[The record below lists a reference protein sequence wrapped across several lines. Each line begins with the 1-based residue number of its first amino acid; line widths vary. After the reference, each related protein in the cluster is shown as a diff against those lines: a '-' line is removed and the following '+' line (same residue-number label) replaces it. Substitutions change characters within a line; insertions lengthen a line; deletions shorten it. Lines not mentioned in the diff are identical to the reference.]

1 MKHTLIPEDQL
12 CKLPFLYKHIE
23 KPQPVDMDRPVQE
36 MPHIAGSITD
46 IQNADSRL
54 ETFYKCISR
63 F

>member
-23 KPQPVDMDRPVQE
+23 KPQPSNIDEIVRE
-36 MPHIAGSITD
+36 MPHVAGLITD
-46 IQNADSRL
+46 IQNEDSRL